1 VNLRGQLKQK
11 KAAFTL
17 TEVSNKLIAKKEL
30 DTIADH
36 FVTGV
41 VGDPIADKV
50 IAEYVQNRAWGA
62 AALKIFVK
70 RVYYLGMLE
79 GTRRTAL
86 DPRLVIYARKKD
98 RNKVKNAFVKNIP
111 RDGS

>member
-1 VNLRGQLKQK
+1 MRDQAKQK
-11 KAAFTL
+11 KVVFTL
-17 TEVSNKLIAKKEL
+17 DQVNNKLIEKKEL
-30 DTIADH
+30 DTIADY

-50 IAEYVQNRAWGA
+50 IAEYVQNRAWNA

-86 DPRLVIYARKKD
+86 DPRLVIVTRRKDK
-98 RNKVKNAFVKNIP
+98 NKVNNAFLKTLP
-111 RDGS
+111 RTGG